1 MKIVFTDQAWDEF
14 SKDVEKNGVISQ
26 YIIYTINRIN
36 KKDVKSDDPEECVSQ
51 VGNSVISYEIAND
64 KIIIRSIAKR
74 HCQ

>member
-14 SKDVEKNGVISQ
+14 SKDVEKDGGISQ

-51 VGNSVISYEIAND
+51 VGNSVICYEIAND
-64 KIIIRSIAKR
+64 KIIIRSIEKR